1 MGRRWFYL
9 SAPLVAVVVYPV
21 AALCVAAFNG
31 QPWLVVV
38 SSMHGIVY
46 VVGLVLGSALA
57 VAVVTAAGR
66 AANRLQLANPYE
78 FEMPPREAFY
88 RLCAAAVLLLMFAW
102 FDLGIV
108 DMNGG
113 LGGEDR
119 TPELALALAFG
130 AATGL
135 LVTFFVNWPE
145 RCSRN
150 T

>member
-88 RLCAAAVLLLMFAW
+88 RLCAAAVLFLMLAW
-102 FDLGIV
+102 FDLWTWTV
-108 DMNGG
+108 VWA
-113 LGGEDR
+113 EK
-119 TPELALALAFG
+119 
-130 AATGL
+130 TGSW
-135 LVTFFVNWPE
+135 NWPL
-145 RCSRN
+145 RWRSGPRRGCSLPSL
-150 T
+150 